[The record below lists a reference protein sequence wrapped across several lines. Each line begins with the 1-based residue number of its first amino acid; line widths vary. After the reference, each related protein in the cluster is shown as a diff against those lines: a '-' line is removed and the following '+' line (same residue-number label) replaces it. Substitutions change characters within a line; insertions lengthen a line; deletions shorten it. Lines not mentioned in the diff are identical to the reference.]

1 MPKLNFIMAISVIT
15 LLASVDMAVAQQQQ
29 QKKKKPSYDEAWK
42 ICQVEVN
49 KIPSDQHS
57 ARMARGSACMKSL
70 GHKI

>member
-1 MPKLNFIMAISVIT
+1 MPKSTAAMAVSIIV
-15 LLASVDMAVAQQQQ
+15 LLASVDMGVAQ
-29 QKKKKPSYDEAWK
+29 QKKKKPTYDEAWK
-42 ICQVEVN
+42 ICQAEVN

>member
-1 MPKLNFIMAISVIT
+1 MPKSTAAMAVSIIV
-15 LLASVDMAVAQQQQ
+15 LLASVDMGAAQ
-29 QKKKKPSYDEAWK
+29 QKKKKPTYDEAWK
-42 ICQVEVN
+42 ICQAEVN

>member
-1 MPKLNFIMAISVIT
+1 MPKSTVAMAVSIIV
-15 LLASVDMAVAQQQQ
+15 LLASVDMGVAQ
-29 QKKKKPSYDEAWK
+29 QKKKKPTYDEAWK
-42 ICQVEVN
+42 ICQAEVN

>member
-1 MPKLNFIMAISVIT
+1 MLKSTAAAAVSVIV
-15 LLASVDMAVAQQQQ
+15 LLTSVNIAAAQQK
-29 QKKKKPSYDEAWK
+29 QKKKPTYDEAWK
-42 ICQVEVN
+42 ICQAEVN

>member
-1 MPKLNFIMAISVIT
+1 M
-15 LLASVDMAVAQQQQ
+15 LAAVDIAAAQQ
-29 QKKKKPSYDEAWK
+29 QKKKQPTYDEAWK
-42 ICQVEVN
+42 ICQAEVN